1 MSTDKISTSSWYM
14 IFYSLLSLGIPLLI
28 HSYGI
33 NQPILYS
40 LEKFNLTK
48 VAVGTPAIRTLLFI
62 YALLPLLL
70 IPAVISLY
78 YYFKNTHKFLMRVG
92 MSFALIG
99 ISALVISLLLLP
111 TLNWIVLPFFQNKVI
126 ETQPMFILFFQAI
139 NSYFSIGVGDILG
152 LGSIFTWLVITS
164 YVMLKSEFYP
174 VSLGIINLIIAL
186 SALAVLIL
194 HTIDILPT
202 AHQLIQLP
210 VLLSVWSLIVGISLM
225 VLNPD

>member
-14 IFYSLLSLGIPLLI
+14 ITYSLLSLGIPLLI
-28 HSYGI
+28 HSYGL

-40 LEKFNLTK
+40 SEKFNLTQ
-48 VAVGTPAIRTLLFI
+48 VAVGTPAIQTLLFI

-70 IPAVISLY
+70 VPAVISIY
-78 YYFKNTHKFLMRVG
+78 YYFKDTDKFLMRIG
-92 MSFALIG
+92 MSFAQIG

-111 TLNWIVLPFFQNKVI
+111 TLNWIVLPFMQNKVVDA
-126 ETQPMFILFFQAI
+126 QPMFILFFQAI

-152 LGSIFTWLVITS
+152 LGSLFIWLVITS
-164 YVMLKSEFYP
+164 CVMLKSEIYP
-174 VSLGIINLIIAL
+174 VFLGIINLIIAL

-194 HTIDILPT
+194 RITNTLPT
-202 AHQLIQLP
+202 AHQVVQLP

-225 VLNPD
+225 VLTSD